1 VSRPGWLV
9 STVVGT
15 LLLAGCSGDE
25 PSASPP
31 SEPPSTT
38 PAASPPTPTPPSL
51 PASARKPNKAGA
63 VAFAYHF
70 VDVLNY
76 SSLTGRLDALRHASS
91 PKCESCVNIARAIRR
106 VYGDGGQVVGGELAI
121 RNYSMVPAA
130 PRRGWTL
137 AIQVHAKPQ
146 IIRATAESDPKRID
160 PGTYWVTLDMRP
172 KQSSW
177 VVDRMVKEQ

>member
-1 VSRPGWLV
+1 VSRPRWLV
-9 STVVGT
+9 SVFAGA
-15 LLLAGCSGDE
+15 LLLAGCSGDD
-25 PSASPP
+25 PSASAP
-31 SEPPSTT
+31 SEPPSTA
-38 PAASPPTPTPPSL
+38 PATSPPTPTPPPL
-51 PASARKPNKAGA
+51 PASAQQPTKAGA

-76 SSLTGRLDALRHASS
+76 SSLTGELDALHHASS
-91 PKCESCVNIARAIRR
+91 PRCESCVNISGAIRE
-106 VYGDGGQVVGGELAI
+106 VYGAGGQVDGGQLSI
-121 RNYSMVPAA
+121 RNYSLVPAA

-146 IIRATAESDPKRID
+146 VIRATAESDPKRIER
-160 PGTYWVTLDMRP
+160 GRYWLTLDVRP